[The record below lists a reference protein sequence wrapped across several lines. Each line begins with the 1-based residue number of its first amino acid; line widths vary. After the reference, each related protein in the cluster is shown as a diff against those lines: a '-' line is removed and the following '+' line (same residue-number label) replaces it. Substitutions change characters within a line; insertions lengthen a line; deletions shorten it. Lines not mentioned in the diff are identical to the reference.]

1 MLATPPPAPPSQETS
16 RVHNAAVPELAHT
29 HARPAH
35 WAATAVAT
43 AAVVALAGFLTPDP
57 AKASQSPSGHG
68 APLTTT
74 AAPDPGTVTFP
85 LDCAGLGTVVEQK
98 ASGDLDGDGAPET
111 VAIVH
116 CDAGGGTPPS
126 GVYVLTRPA
135 SKGAPPRLV
144 ATLVDPKD
152 RKTVTGL
159 TVREGAVAATLLGY
173 SSDDVPRYA
182 PDVRQDIKWR
192 WQHGKF
198 IRTTG
203 AEAIGA

>member
-1 MLATPPPAPPSQETS
+1 MQ
-16 RVHNAAVPELAHT
+16 NAAVPELAHT

-74 AAPDPGTVTFP
+74 AAPDPGAVTFP

-182 PDVRQDIKWR
+182 PDVRQDTKWR